1 MKLQYHAQI
10 RTSNGIRI
18 VSNELRM
25 FKKIEFNIPRG
36 NEPKLHVSD
45 NELCSPASDNYNMY
59 TL

>member
-25 FKKIEFNIPRG
+25 FKKIEFNIPR
-36 NEPKLHVSD
+36 LD
-45 NELCSPASDNYNMY
+45 TNM
-59 TL
+59 THNHFV